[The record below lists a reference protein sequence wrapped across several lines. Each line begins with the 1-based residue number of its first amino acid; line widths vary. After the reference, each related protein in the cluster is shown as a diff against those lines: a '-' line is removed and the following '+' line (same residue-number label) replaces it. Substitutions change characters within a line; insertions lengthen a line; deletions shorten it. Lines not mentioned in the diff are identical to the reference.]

1 MRIGLAVIA
10 GIALLNFSGTARA
23 DDTPAKSRI
32 VSIGLF
38 KNGLAVI
45 KRELTVDG
53 PGTYVL
59 EEVPEPVH
67 GTYWVESKDAVESL
81 VKMREVEV
89 PARQSATVNFQEE
102 LAGKKVTIHF
112 RGEKVPPLTGT
123 IVELP
128 RSGRDD
134 EARARERAVR
144 YYGEVPAQPPRM
156 LIVQTAKGRAYVDSS
171 DIVYVEAEGASDKV
185 KQRRPVLHLT
195 VSGTEKKQSTIGI
208 TYLARGISWAPSYRV
223 DISDPKTLTIE
234 QSAVIK
240 NELANLDG
248 AEVKLISG
256 FPSVQFANVT
266 SPLAPHMTWSTFFD
280 QLNRRLDWESDGLRN
295 TLAQQRSNAHM
306 PMSLNLSAMPSG
318 EGVDIHYQ
326 SIGKRTLAEGEA
338 LSLSLASGK
347 ASYERIVEWLV
358 PDTRDEDG
366 RAHNSRRHSGDNPD
380 DEHDAAWDALKFKNP
395 FKFPMTTASALVMA
409 NGQFNGQRLS
419 YWVNS
424 GEETMLR
431 VTKALS
437 VRTRALEYEDQ
448 MPSGKERELVWVG
461 GRQYRKVTVQ
471 GELTAN
477 NHRQEVV
484 SMVIRRRFSGDLLKA
499 DGSPKTVLR
508 EEGAYSVNR
517 RNELVW
523 TFLLASNEE
532 KKLTYRY
539 TVLVAH

>member
-10 GIALLNFSGTARA
+10 GIALLNFSGTVRA
-23 DDTPAKSRI
+23 DETPAKSRI

-67 GTYWVESKDAVESL
+67 GTYWVESGGSVESL

-112 RGEKVPPLTGT
+112 RGEKVPPLSGT

-128 RSGRDD
+128 RSDRND
-134 EARARERAVR
+134 EARARERSVR

-195 VSGTEKKQSTIGI
+195 VGGTEKKKATIGI

-240 NELANLDG
+240 NELAKLDG

-256 FPSVQFANVT
+256 FPSVQFAHVT
-266 SPLAPHMTWSTFFD
+266 SPLSPHMTWSTFFD
-280 QLNRRLDWESDGLRN
+280 QLSRRLDWEHDSTRN
-295 TLAQQRSNAHM
+295 IASQQLSNAHM
-306 PMSLNLSAMPSG
+306 PTPLNLSAMPSG

-347 ASYERIVEWLV
+347 ASYERIVEWLI

-366 RAHNSRRHSGDNPD
+366 RAHGGRQRRGDNPD

-395 FKFPMTTASALVMA
+395 FKFPMTTAPALVMA

-448 MPSGKERELVWVG
+448 MPNGKERELVWVG

-471 GELTAN
+471 GDLTVN

-484 SMVIRRRFSGDLLKA
+484 SMVIRRRFSGDLQKA